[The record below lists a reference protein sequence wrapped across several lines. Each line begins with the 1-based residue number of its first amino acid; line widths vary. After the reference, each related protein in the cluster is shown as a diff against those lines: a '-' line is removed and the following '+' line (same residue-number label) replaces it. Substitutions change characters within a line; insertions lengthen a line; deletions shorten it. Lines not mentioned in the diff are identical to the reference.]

1 MEANGIPSQGYHK
14 TDIEELYMFIKV
26 TNDDDDEGSLLAVF
40 C

>member
-1 MEANGIPSQGYHK
+1 MESHLKGYHK